1 MIACVMIPHF
11 AAAVAYQADPTLT
24 GMALLLVKYGAKRSK
39 IAAVS
44 AEVAQAGVAA
54 GMSLSRARGL
64 YPTAKQLSFDE
75 SQMQTAC
82 DTLPPLLC
90 NYTTRVE
97 VDEAAY
103 PQTGVL
109 YLDLGTLRDE
119 DARYLGDQIQHAVQQ
134 QFQTVVAVGLASG
147 KFPAYVAAAGRA
159 GKVTLVARH
168 QEAAF
173 VAPYATSLL
182 PASKETARRLALLYI
197 REIGQLAALPRD
209 AVLSQFGREGKLLY
223 ALAQGLD
230 GRLVKP
236 RRMPETE
243 TVARQFD
250 EPLVDRARLDV
261 VVHHLAEDLSLRLEE
276 RNAALHAVTVT
287 IHLEKEQARAN
298 DLYLLHPIA
307 GSSSIA
313 RTIQQMLERSK
324 LTKSVCG
331 LEVCAAH
338 LVPNIPRQLELFTHR
353 PGQAQLID
361 LARVLAARHGSCF
374 YEAAADE
381 CESLL
386 PERRFRLL
394 KVDAS

>member
-1 MIACVMIPHF
+1 LW
-11 AAAVAYQADPTLT
+11 D
-24 GMALLLVKYGAKRSK
+24 
-39 IAAVS
+39 
-44 AEVAQAGVAA
+44 
-54 GMSLSRARGL
+54 
-64 YPTAKQLSFDE
+64 
-75 SQMQTAC
+75 
-82 DTLPPLLC
+82 
-90 NYTTRVE
+90 YTNRVE

-103 PQTGVL
+103 PQTGVF
-109 YLDLGTLRDE
+109 YLDLGTLHDE

-134 QFQTVVAVGLASG
+134 EFHTEVSVGLASG
-147 KFPAYVAAAGRA
+147 KFPAFVAAAGHA
-159 GKVTLVARH
+159 GKVTLVTRH
-168 QEAAF
+168 QEGAF
-173 VAPYATSLL
+173 VAPYSAVLL

-197 REIGQLAALPRD
+197 REIGQLAVLPRE

-230 GRLVKP
+230 GRPIKP
-236 RRMPETE
+236 RRMPQTE
-243 TVARQFD
+243 TVAHYFD
-250 EPLVDRARLDV
+250 EPLVDRTRLDV
-261 VVHHLAEDLSLRLEE
+261 VVHHLAEDLSLRLEA
-276 RNAALHAVTVT
+276 RNAALHAVKVTV
-287 IHLEKEQARAN
+287 HQDREQARAN

-313 RTIQQMLERSK
+313 RTIQQMLERIK
-324 LTKSVCG
+324 LAKGVCG

-338 LVPNIPRQLELFTHR
+338 LVPNIPKQLELFTHK

-361 LARVLAARHGSCF
+361 LARVLTARHGSCF